1 MDSGQ
6 LEFRD
11 RGKSNNL
18 DVQEEAFG
26 KISYSIFINGIL
38 NGHLERSERYHAK
51 C

>member
-18 DVQEEAFG
+18 DVWEEAFG
-26 KISYSIFINGIL
+26 KILRRKSLFKKIIFTVLIL
-38 NGHLERSERYHAK
+38 V
-51 C
+51 

>member
-18 DVQEEAFG
+18 DVREEAFG

-38 NGHLERSERYHAK
+38 NGYF
-51 C
+51 